1 MFFIIGIVV
10 VFGSVVGGYTM
21 HGGSLKVLYQPSE
34 FVIILGVAFG
44 TLFIGYP
51 MSSLKKCV
59 KSLKYL
65 ISGNPYKK
73 KDYLELL
80 LFAFNTFKL
89 MKIKGMLEIE
99 SHIENP
105 AESEL
110 FKQSPSLKKDPFVY
124 SFMADNL
131 RIITMGVD
139 NPHQFED
146 IIDKELDIYKSGSA
160 TPGDVFMSLA
170 DALPAIG
177 IVAAVLGV
185 IVTMRSIMEPPDV
198 LGALIGAALVG
209 TFLGVLM
216 AYGVFGPIGHILHKY
231 GSYKLKFVECSK
243 TGFIAYLNGNPPIV
257 ITEFMRKSIPEDVRP
272 TFQEMETFIN
282 ENSMKIM
289 G

>member
-1 MFFIIGIVV
+1 MFFIIGLVV
-10 VFGSVVGGYTM
+10 VFGSVIGGYTM
-21 HGGSLKVLYQPSE
+21 HGGSLKVLYQPNE
-34 FVIILGVAFG
+34 YIIILGVAFG
-44 TLFIGYP
+44 TIIIGYP
-51 MSSLKKCV
+51 ISSLKKTA
-59 KSLKYL
+59 KALKYL
-65 ISGNPYKK
+65 ISGSPYKK
-73 KDYLELL
+73 KDYLDLL

-89 MKIKGMLEIE
+89 MKVKGMLEIE

-105 AESEL
+105 GESEL
-110 FKQSPSLKKDPFVY
+110 FKQATSLKKDPFVY

-131 RIITMGVD
+131 RLITMGVD
-139 NPHQFED
+139 NPNQFED
-146 IIDKELDIYKSGSA
+146 IIEKEIDLYKAGSNS
-160 TPGDVFMSLA
+160 PGDVFQSLA

-185 IVTMRSIMEPPDV
+185 ITTMRSIMEPPDV

-231 GSYKLKFVECSK
+231 GFYKLKYVECAR
-243 TGFIAYLNGNPPIV
+243 TGFVSYLNGNPPIV
-257 ITEFMRKSIPEDVRP
+257 IAEFMRKGIPEDVRP
-272 TFQEMETFIN
+272 SFEEMDTFIN